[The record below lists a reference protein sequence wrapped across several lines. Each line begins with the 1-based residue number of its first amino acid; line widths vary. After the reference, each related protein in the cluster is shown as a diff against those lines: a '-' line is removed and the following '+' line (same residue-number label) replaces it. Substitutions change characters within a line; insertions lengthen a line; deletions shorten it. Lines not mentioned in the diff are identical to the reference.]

1 MNIKIIYSIGL
12 LLLVGLVFFGIYKQR
27 TIQKSAST
35 QNTALPLQYDQAVL
49 TPTVA
54 PTTTPISTSAGL
66 TLIVT
71 SPTIGQTVT
80 ISQITIKGK
89 TAPLAE
95 VFVNDVELK
104 ADASGNFSQGVTL
117 EEGENY
123 ILVVANDTDGNF
135 AEKELSITYTPAE

>member
-35 QNTALPLQYDQAVL
+35 QNTALSSQDDQAVL

-54 PTTTPISTSAGL
+54 PTTTPISTNAGL
-66 TLIVT
+66 TLTVT
-71 SPTIGQTVT
+71 SPTSGQTVT
-80 ISQITIKGK
+80 TSQITIRGK

-104 ADASGNFSQGVTL
+104 ADASGNFSQGMTL

-135 AEKELSITYTPAE
+135 AEKELSVTYEPS